1 MKKKAQTKSMGLI
14 IMPGRNRSFSIPV
27 NWSILYATAVTI
39 TVCLCLL
46 FNFFFVLYPAR
57 MSEYNLLVAGG
68 TNHFSQVLEQQIAMT
83 RAEIRR
89 GEENIMWMTE
99 VTRDLETQ
107 TGEIRKELQMQP
119 NSLTF
124 DDISKSVQSTGFA
137 AVINPEVQVKS
148 LGLQMKNII
157 NQADRTINMVAEDAR
172 QSKNTLWFQNHT
184 PNRWPVPDPFKFV
197 RPGKPG
203 KRDLTPGFGNRIN
216 PISGMA
222 EFHTGIDVDG
232 DLGEP
237 IYAVADGLVTI
248 SKDYYGGY
256 GHLVEIQ
263 HRRDSGT
270 IKTRYA
276 HNSENLVKEG
286 EWVKRGQVIAYMG
299 STGYSTGPHIHF
311 ELLING
317 EVWDA
322 GQYIRNAINN
332 GIKGNDLTVDGVKE
346 DSDSKNKDDE
356 KSKSSKNNANS
367 KSNTTN
373 KPDGDKNHNVP

>member
-1 MKKKAQTKSMGLI
+1 MKNKAQTKSMGLI
-14 IMPGRNRSFSIPV
+14 IMPGRNRSFTIPV
-27 NWSILYATAVTI
+27 NWSILYAGAVTI

-89 GEENIMWMTE
+89 GEENIIWMTD
-99 VTRDLETQ
+99 VAKDLETR

-124 DDISKSVQSTGFA
+124 DDISKSIQTSGFA
-137 AVINPEVQVKS
+137 AVIDPEEQVKS
-148 LGLQMKNII
+148 LGVQMKSII
-157 NQADRTINMVAEDAR
+157 SQADKTINMVAEDAR

-184 PNRWPVPDPFKFV
+184 PNRWPVPDPFKFD

-222 EFHTGIDVDG
+222 EFHTGIDIDG

-248 SKDYYGGY
+248 AKWYGGY
-256 GHLVEIQ
+256 GNFVEIL
-263 HRRDSGT
+263 HRHDSGG
-270 IKTRYA
+270 IKTRYG
-276 HNSENLVKEG
+276 HNSEVLVKEG
-286 EWVKRGQVIAYMG
+286 DWVKRGQVIAYIG
-299 STGYSTGPHIHF
+299 STGYSTDPHIHF
-311 ELLING
+311 ELMING
-317 EVWDA
+317 EFWDA

-332 GIKGNDLTVDGVKE
+332 GIKGNDLTIDKE
-346 DSDSKNKDDE
+346 NENSDSKD
-356 KSKSSKNNANS
+356 KSKKDSTNPSDSTKTNQNNG
-367 KSNTTN
+367 KG
-373 KPDGDKNHNVP
+373 KQDVP